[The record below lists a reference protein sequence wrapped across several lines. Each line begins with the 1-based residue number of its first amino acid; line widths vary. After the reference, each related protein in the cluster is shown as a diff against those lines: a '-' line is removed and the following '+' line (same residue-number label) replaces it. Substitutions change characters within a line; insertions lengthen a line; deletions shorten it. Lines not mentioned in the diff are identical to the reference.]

1 MHRNRGGSEASA
13 GRTPSKRTSSREIP
27 ARKSE
32 PALASQTPRAKSAGE
47 ARLRRSVVRHVLR
60 LRRCPQE
67 CGFCRVAR
75 RLDSRCFPGTR
86 SSLEATKWASKS
98 RAPLSETSANVFGG
112 QGVPSPITPAKLRD
126 RRSSVVAPGSLFTDF
141 SAILP
146 SVVESSVPSPSD
158 STRPPS
164 LRERAL
170 ARVSGGENSAQPR
183 PLAYLAADGSLG
195 EQPLERRR
203 PSLSNSPALAAS
215 ARTSGIV
222 LIGPDGALDSFQ
234 PALEDAIGSA
244 VSVPEESP
252 ATLSR
257 MAVGLAWSTPPPS
270 EGKPESSSA
279 LATPFRSELE
289 EELAKLKDEDDMLES
304 LRGEIHAALPAR

>member
-1 MHRNRGGSEASA
+1 
-13 GRTPSKRTSSREIP
+13 
-27 ARKSE
+27 
-32 PALASQTPRAKSAGE
+32 
-47 ARLRRSVVRHVLR
+47 
-60 LRRCPQE
+60 
-67 CGFCRVAR
+67 
-75 RLDSRCFPGTR
+75 
-86 SSLEATKWASKS
+86 
-98 RAPLSETSANVFGG
+98 
-112 QGVPSPITPAKLRD
+112 
-126 RRSSVVAPGSLFTDF
+126 
-141 SAILP
+141 
-146 SVVESSVPSPSD
+146 VPSPSD